1 MGGGSHRES
10 HNALKTLTGEATPRN
25 NTPRKGREQVR
36 ATLQQSRSRVTGADP
51 VKSAAARTETSAT
64 GCATTRSEH
73 AAIGLAR
80 LGKVE
85 LVTMPRTVMPRRTV
99 TDNSGG
105 KSREGLPGHTI
116 ITNNNR
122 HNGSNKRRICRGTAQ
137 SEARRRT
144 GVPAGEVFHYQ
155 GNLA

>member
-1 MGGGSHRES
+1 MGGGNYRAS

-51 VKSAAARTETSAT
+51 VKSAAARTETSAM

-85 LVTMPRTVMPRRTV
+85 LDYDAP
-99 TDNSGG
+99 DGHAAKNS
-105 KSREGLPGHTI
+105 
-116 ITNNNR
+116 
-122 HNGSNKRRICRGTAQ
+122 NG
-137 SEARRRT
+137 
-144 GVPAGEVFHYQ
+144 
-155 GNLA
+155 